1 VTSHLQ
7 ERRSALVAD
16 HWVAC
21 TGCQALVYGKRFERD
36 LRVCSECGHHA
47 PVTAPA
53 RITQLADPGSVEF
66 LPEPDVLEDPLGFT
80 DLRPYAARL
89 AEARSGTGLTDAVV
103 CARVRIEGQSA
114 VLAVMDF
121 RFMGGSLGVAVGE
134 RLVLAAETAGRFGL
148 PLVLVTSSG
157 GARMQEGALALMQMA
172 KTCQALR
179 ELAEQGLLTVS
190 VIADPT
196 YGGVAASFATLP
208 DVIICEPAA
217 RLGFAGPRVIAETTG
232 EPLPPGFQ
240 TAEFLLGRGLVDAVV
255 PRSALRPALSRL
267 LSCAGSEAAGA
278 TGDLG
283 PDHDEPVEPA
293 AATRPGEPGRP
304 PGGPAEMVRLA
315 RHLGR
320 PTTLDYAAHLL
331 DWFLELRG
339 DRMSGDCPAIVGG
352 LGLFRGRPVMLIGH
366 QKGHTTNELIARNF
380 GRATPDGYRK
390 AGRHLRLAAKLG
402 IPVITLI
409 DTQGAEPGV
418 RAEEQGQS
426 AAIAEN
432 ISLMT
437 SLPVPVIAVVTG
449 EGGSG
454 GALALGVANTVLIL
468 ENAFYSVISP
478 EGCAA
483 ILWRT
488 RAAAPQA
495 AAALRIDAASLLSQ
509 GVVDGIV
516 AEPAD
521 GAHTD
526 APGAIRMLGHALD
539 AAFRELDHLHP
550 RDLIRLRRAKFRGFG
565 LPRRATGRATER
577 ATELAEEAG

>member
-1 VTSHLQ
+1 
-7 ERRSALVAD
+7 
-16 HWVAC
+16 
-21 TGCQALVYGKRFERD
+21 
-36 LRVCSECGHHA
+36 
-47 PVTAPA
+47 
-53 RITQLADPGSVEF
+53 
-66 LPEPDVLEDPLGFT
+66 
-80 DLRPYAARL
+80 
-89 AEARSGTGLTDAVV
+89 
-103 CARVRIEGQSA
+103 
-114 VLAVMDF
+114 
-121 RFMGGSLGVAVGE
+121 
-134 RLVLAAETAGRFGL
+134 
-148 PLVLVTSSG
+148 
-157 GARMQEGALALMQMA
+157 
-172 KTCQALR
+172 
-179 ELAEQGLLTVS
+179 
-190 VIADPT
+190 
-196 YGGVAASFATLP
+196 
-208 DVIICEPAA
+208 
-217 RLGFAGPRVIAETTG
+217 
-232 EPLPPGFQ
+232 
-240 TAEFLLGRGLVDAVV
+240 
-255 PRSALRPALSRL
+255 
-267 LSCAGSEAAGA
+267 
-278 TGDLG
+278 
-283 PDHDEPVEPA
+283 
-293 AATRPGEPGRP
+293 
-304 PGGPAEMVRLA
+304 MVRLA

-339 DRMSGDCPAIVGG
+339 DRMSGDCPAIIGG

-390 AGRHLRLAAKLG
+390 VGRHLRLAAKLG

-526 APGAIRMLGHALD
+526 APSAIRMLGHALD
-539 AAFRELDHLHP
+539 AAFGELDHLHP
-550 RDLIRLRRAKFRGFG
+550 RDLIRLRRTKFRGFG
-565 LPRRATGRATER
+565 LPRRPTGR